1 MGQAAFYALQTANS
15 TRDFTKADASKLSST
30 DVKTYG
36 IDFSNYKAKSWYTQ
50 QDLTSILADAKSIS
64 SLKKTDGTV
73 AFTNADLILGNFGDA
88 DLNLT
93 DSQRAGRIAFRR
105 FDAKRDEDAKA
116 KGLTAFVYK
125 DLSKTITSYDFR
137 NAGYD
142 GTSFTAYNMAPQ
154 GILAQ
159 GIGYVN
165 GQNDAFVAIE
175 IAKYI
180 MQVYNTDAKMNTL
193 KGVVG
198 STASSSEWTALGTDL
213 KKKAGAIAGYI
224 VNRPLHALSVY
235 TYTDAAMYGVAS
247 LVVADADKGKTE
259 WFLAEAKKRYMMKKA
274 IFTEAEK
281 LLIEAQLIADFG
293 AGSALTSFTHRQWT
307 YALIKKNN
315 VALPADPVPGGS
327 AVWVAYSAGSKLG
340 DSLTH
345 GVYSLP
351 ATYPALYVSSV
362 AANNTARNAIFA
374 SIKVKMAADTK
385 LTVMAAA
392 NAAIADYVKT
402 NTTFKK
408 DQMPL
413 EYKSADVTKYLAS
426 YAAKFDNKATNNIMD
441 IAVKNITTG
450 IFGGAANYWEVA
462 AGSAA
467 GTAETQS
474 VKFTTYK
481 TLFDN
486 VSITLT
492 NIVDDSTAASAPKI
506 KASEA
511 IGRASMDL
519 YFSGKKIDDIVFI
532 AASTTDKTDY
542 GIDAKTIEAYDLT
555 QEDIKTVID
564 IAKSYDGQISG
575 YLKDE
580 VYLAFSYLSKAEV
593 DKLPAKTKSG
603 QLAIQEFNAH
613 RSTYVTVAK
622 PTAKVADIGFTDT

>member
-1 MGQAAFYALQTANS
+1 
-15 TRDFTKADASKLSST
+15 
-30 DVKTYG
+30 
-36 IDFSNYKAKSWYTQ
+36 
-50 QDLTSILADAKSIS
+50 
-64 SLKKTDGTV
+64 
-73 AFTNADLILGNFGDA
+73 
-88 DLNLT
+88 
-93 DSQRAGRIAFRR
+93 
-105 FDAKRDEDAKA
+105 
-116 KGLTAFVYK
+116 
-125 DLSKTITSYDFR
+125 
-137 NAGYD
+137 
-142 GTSFTAYNMAPQ
+142 
-154 GILAQ
+154 
-159 GIGYVN
+159 
-165 GQNDAFVAIE
+165 
-175 IAKYI
+175 
-180 MQVYNTDAKMNTL
+180 
-193 KGVVG
+193 
-198 STASSSEWTALGTDL
+198 
-213 KKKAGAIAGYI
+213 
-224 VNRPLHALSVY
+224 
-235 TYTDAAMYGVAS
+235 
-247 LVVADADKGKTE
+247 
-259 WFLAEAKKRYMMKKA
+259 
-274 IFTEAEK
+274 
-281 LLIEAQLIADFG
+281 
-293 AGSALTSFTHRQWT
+293 
-307 YALIKKNN
+307 
-315 VALPADPVPGGS
+315 
-327 AVWVAYSAGSKLG
+327 
-340 DSLTH
+340 
-345 GVYSLP
+345 
-351 ATYPALYVSSV
+351 VSSV

-413 EYKSADVTKYLAS
+413 EYKSDDVTKYLAS

-532 AASTTDKTDY
+532 AASTTDKTAY